1 MDEVQPKFRM
11 FSLGI
16 SEFEVYFTE
25 LQTSIGI
32 ACEQWCIDH
41 QHTDENDDRLPEA
54 WLILGSKG

>member
-1 MDEVQPKFRM
+1 M

-25 LQTSIGI
+25 LQTAIGI

-41 QHTDENDDRLPEA
+41 QNTDENDDRLPEA
-54 WLILGSKG
+54 WLIVGSKG

>member
-25 LQTSIGI
+25 LQTAIGI
-32 ACEQWCIDH
+32 A
-41 QHTDENDDRLPEA
+41 
-54 WLILGSKG
+54 LIKNKERATTAQP